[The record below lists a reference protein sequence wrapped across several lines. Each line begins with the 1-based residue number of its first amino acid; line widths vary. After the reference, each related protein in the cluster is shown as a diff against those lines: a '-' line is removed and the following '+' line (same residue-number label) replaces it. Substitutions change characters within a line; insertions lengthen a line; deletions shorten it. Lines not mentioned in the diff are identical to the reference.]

1 MNIAIDGKPLLSE
14 RSGVGRYTYQLTRAL
29 LKEREGHN
37 FYLYGLPFKWICP
50 IPSEKGVEGIDLV
63 LSQYQGIRYRF
74 PFRKIIRITSKLII
88 NLKKNLQIDVVL
100 WTNFLGAFSSK
111 YKSIITIH
119 DMAHHYYPE
128 YAIPGNNRILPRYLR
143 KHAHKA
149 DLILCVSENTKK
161 DVIDI
166 LDIPEEKVWV
176 TYNGVGDEFRVID
189 NKNLL
194 KDLRQRYKI
203 PERFILFVGTV
214 EPRKNLSMLVE
225 AYHILNSR
233 HRIKEPLVIAGGK
246 GWKNEALRQ
255 SIKNLKLEDRI
266 IFTGYV
272 HDDDLP
278 LLYNAAT
285 LFVYPSLYEG
295 FGLPVVEAMA
305 CGTPVVTSNVSS
317 LPEVAGEAAL
327 LVNPKDTEALASAIY
342 RLLTDED
349 LRYKL
354 RELGLQRAK
363 RFTWESCAKKTI
375 EAISYVMRSS

>member
-1 MNIAIDGKPLLSE
+1 MNIAIDGRSLHRE
-14 RSGVGRYTYQLTRAL
+14 RSGIGRYTCQLTRAL
-29 LKEREGHN
+29 LKENSGHN
-37 FYLYGLPFKWICP
+37 IFLYGRLFNLISK
-50 IPSEKGVEGIDLV
+50 IPSENELD
-63 LSQYQGIRYRF
+63 QYQCHKIPF
-74 PFRKIIRITSKLII
+74 PFRKVDRIISRLLVQMKR
-88 NLKKNLQIDVVL
+88 NLHIDVVL
-100 WTNFLGAFSSK
+100 WTNFLGAFSSR

-128 YAIPGNNRILPRYLR
+128 YVIPGNNRILPRYLK

-149 DLILCVSENTKK
+149 DLIFCVSENTKK

-166 LDIPEEKVWV
+166 LEVPEEKVWV
-176 TYNGVGDEFRVID
+176 TYNGVGDEFKVVD
-189 NKNLL
+189 NKDLL
-194 KDLRQRYKI
+194 RDVRHKYKI

-214 EPRKNLSMLVE
+214 EPRKNISRLVE
-225 AYHILNSR
+225 TYHILNSR
-233 HRIKEPLVIAGGK
+233 YRIEEPLVIAGGK
-246 GWKNEALRQ
+246 GWKNEALYQ
-255 SIKNLKLEDRI
+255 AIKRLKLEDRI
-266 IFTGYV
+266 IFTGYLQ
-272 HDDDLP
+272 DADLP

-327 LVNPKDTEALASAIY
+327 LVNPVDTEALASAVH

-349 LRYKL
+349 LCCKF

-363 RFTWESCAKKTI
+363 RFTWESCARKTL